1 MKKIL
6 LDLQA
11 LEGESSFRGIGR
23 WTLNHS
29 LELLKN
35 KPNDV
40 EVFIL
45 LNDSSDKISEIEN
58 KYQNEKI
65 ITYSLPISL
74 KNNQK
79 NWFDF
84 NLVNKNRIIVS
95 ELLREY
101 AISCLNPDFVL
112 IYSYFDSY
120 FSLSS
125 INEYSFLPTGII
137 LYDFIPMHYRNEYLS
152 GWREDWYKRKISF
165 LKDDFLCLCI
175 SDFVR
180 DEAKSIIKN
189 CENIFSVDTATSDFW
204 KKIEISEDEKK
215 SFFKKYGIEKPFILY
230 SGGIDHR
237 KNVRKL
243 IESFAKHDISSL
255 GVSLF
260 IVCGKDESGANSLR
274 DYSKKLGLSEKE
286 INFATFVSDEDLRYF
301 YNLCKLFVF
310 PSLDEGF
317 GLTPL
322 EAMCCSAPVI
332 ASNRA
337 SIPQVVGD
345 NEALFDPT
353 SISSIAEK
361 IKKAISEHD
370 FYNKLLE
377 NSKVQ
382 SKKFTW
388 KNTADKTWKYI
399 KEYLTDERLN
409 KKQFCSKEKFLDI
422 ASSLLKK
429 EKDKTFIREVAESV
443 AFNSKLTMSC

>member
-35 KPNDV
+35 KPEDF
-40 EVFIL
+40 EVFLL
-45 LNDSSDKISEIEN
+45 LNDSTDKISEIKN
-58 KYQNEKI
+58 KYPNEKI

-84 NLVNKNRIIVS
+84 NLVKKDRIRAS

-112 IYSYFDSY
+112 VYSYFDSY

-125 INEYSFLPTGII
+125 LNEYSYFPTGII
-137 LYDFIPMHYRNEYLS
+137 LYDFIPMHYRDEYLS
-152 GWREDWYKRKISF
+152 GWREEWYNRKISF
-165 LKDDFLCLCI
+165 LKDDFLCLSI
-175 SDFVR
+175 SDFVGE
-180 DEAKSIIKN
+180 EAKNIIKN
-189 CENIFSVDTATSDFW
+189 CENIFSVNTAISDFW

-215 SFFKKYGIEKPFILY
+215 SFLKKYGIENPFILY

-243 IESFAKHDISSL
+243 IEAFAKGKINSL
-255 GVSLF
+255 NVSLF
-260 IVCGKDESGANSLR
+260 VVCGKDESGSNALK
-274 DYSKKLGLSEKE
+274 DYSKKLGLSEKD
-286 INFATFVSDEDLRYF
+286 INFATFVSDEDLRIF

-322 EAMCCSAPVI
+322 EAMSCSAPVI
-332 ASNRA
+332 ASNSA

-345 NEALFDPT
+345 SEALFDPT
-353 SISSIAEK
+353 SVSSIAEK
-361 IKKAISEHD
+361 IKKAISEPD

-382 SKKFTW
+382 SRKFTW
-388 KNTADKTWKYI
+388 KDTADKTWKYI

-409 KKQFCSKEKFLDI
+409 KKQFCTQEKFLDI

-429 EKDKTFIREVAESV
+429 EKDKTFIREVAEST
-443 AFNSKLTMSC
+443 AFNAKLTMSF

>member
-1 MKKIL
+1 M
-6 LDLQA
+6 
-11 LEGESSFRGIGR
+11 
-23 WTLNHS
+23 N
-29 LELLKN
+29 
-35 KPNDV
+35 
-40 EVFIL
+40 
-45 LNDSSDKISEIEN
+45 
-58 KYQNEKI
+58 
-65 ITYSLPISL
+65 
-74 KNNQK
+74 
-79 NWFDF
+79 
-84 NLVNKNRIIVS
+84 
-95 ELLREY
+95 
-101 AISCLNPDFVL
+101 
-112 IYSYFDSY
+112 
-120 FSLSS
+120 
-125 INEYSFLPTGII
+125 
-137 LYDFIPMHYRNEYLS
+137 
-152 GWREDWYKRKISF
+152 
-165 LKDDFLCLCI
+165 
-175 SDFVR
+175 
-180 DEAKSIIKN
+180 
-189 CENIFSVDTATSDFW
+189 
-204 KKIEISEDEKK
+204 
-215 SFFKKYGIEKPFILY
+215 

>member
-84 NLVNKNRIIVS
+84 NLVNKNRIRVS

-215 SFFKKYGIEKPFILY
+215 SFLKKYGIEKPFILY

-429 EKDKTFIREVAESV
+429 EKDKTFIREVAEST
-443 AFNSKLTMSC
+443 AFNAKLTMSF